1 MLKHSQVLRVRCLRA
16 ASFVMS
22 PELCGR
28 KRMEI
33 GLFLLLEF
41 LVRQVIAIAGLL
53 VLCVLI
59 LS

>member
-1 MLKHSQVLRVRCLRA
+1 
-16 ASFVMS
+16 
-22 PELCGR
+22 
-28 KRMEI
+28 MEI
-33 GLFLLLEF
+33 GLFLLSEF